1 MNMDIEIVDLP
12 INSMVVFH
20 SYVSLPE
27 GVIMFNIVV
36 PICCGA
42 NTEGWTL
49 NYRRSGDGECPGPQ
63 NPVA

>member
-1 MNMDIEIVDLP
+1 
-12 INSMVVFH
+12 MVVFH

-42 NTEGWTL
+42 NTEGWML
-49 NYRRSGDGECPGPQ
+49 NYRRMATGDVQDPKIPLLSLL
-63 NPVA
+63 